1 MKFLPYHPEQ
11 GYLLPP
17 DVRVV
22 LGEDHLCFF
31 IHRVVEQLDLSDLEA
46 DYVEEGRPA
55 YAPVMMVKLW
65 LYAYALGITSS
76 RRLEQRVRE
85 DLAFRFL
92 AGQAE
97 PDYWA
102 LNNFRRRH
110 RRALNDVF
118 TQVVEAARRL
128 GMGKLGH
135 VAIDTTRLAA
145 NASRHRVDSVEK
157 LRQERA
163 HIRRQIRHWQQAC
176 DHTDPDEAPGTQVA
190 ARHRQALEQRLAEIP
205 RRLETLKKTGLRQIS
220 RTDPESRFLKQGRR
234 FTLGYTVA
242 LAVTEDHLIVEQRV
256 GQESSDQELLL
267 PVADRAMERC
277 GECLERVSGD
287 SGFYSDDNLLGLE
300 ARQID
305 GYVPDPSLA
314 CALNRKRPVRR
325 RRWRNPEHQRM
336 VQKLRTPAGQA
347 VYRGR
352 KAIVEP
358 VFGVLKQQRN
368 LRHFRLRGL
377 ANVAVELTLAATAF
391 NLTRMWRTVLDR
403 AEKARPPATL
413 EL

>member
-1 MKFLPYHPEQ
+1 MKFLPYNPEQ

-17 DVRVV
+17 DVREV
-22 LGEDHLCFF
+22 LGEGHLCFF
-31 IHRVVEQLDLSDLEA
+31 LHRVVEQLDLGEMEA
-46 DYVEEGRPA
+46 AYVEEGRPA

-102 LNNFRRRH
+102 LNDFRRRH

-118 TQVVEAARRL
+118 TQVVEAARRW

-135 VAIDTTRLAA
+135 VAIDTTRVAA
-145 NASRHRVDSVEK
+145 NAARHRVDSVEK

-163 HIRRQIRHWQQAC
+163 HIRRQIRRWQQAC
-176 DHTDPDEAPGTQVA
+176 DRENPDETPGTQVDR
-190 ARHRQALEQRLAEIP
+190 RHRQALEKRLAEIP
-205 RRLETLKKTGLRQIS
+205 RRLESLKKTGLRQVS
-220 RTDPESRFLKQGRR
+220 RTDPDSRFLKEGRR

-242 LAVTEDHLIVEQRV
+242 MAVTEDHLIVEQRV

-267 PVADRAMERC
+267 PLADGATMRC
-277 GECLERVSGD
+277 GEGFEQVSAD
-287 SGFYSDDNLLGLE
+287 SGFYSDDNLVGLE
-300 ARQID
+300 TRQID
-305 GYVPDPSLA
+305 GYVPDPSIA
-314 CALNRKRPVRR
+314 CELNRGHRVRR
-325 RRWRNPEHQRM
+325 RRWRHPAHQRM

-347 VYRGR
+347 VYRRR
-352 KAIVEP
+352 KTIVEP
-358 VFGVLKQQRN
+358 VFGILKQQRG
-368 LRHFRLRGL
+368 LRRFRLRGL
-377 ANVAVELTLAATAF
+377 ANVAVEVTLAATAF
-391 NLTRMWRTVLDR
+391 NLTRMWRTSLAQADQVR
-403 AEKARPPATL
+403 KGGTF
-413 EL
+413 

>member
-1 MKFLPYHPEQ
+1 MKFLPYNPEQ

-17 DVRVV
+17 DVRAV

-31 IHRVVEQLDLSDLEA
+31 LHRVVEQLDLSAMEA

-55 YAPVMMVKLW
+55 YAPVLMVKLW

-102 LNNFRRRH
+102 LNDFRRRH

-135 VAIDTTRLAA
+135 VAIDTTRVAA

-163 HIRRQIRHWQQAC
+163 HLRRQIRRWQQAC
-176 DHTDPDEAPGTQVA
+176 DRTDPDEAPGTQVA
-190 ARHRQALEQRLAEIP
+190 APPRQVLEKRLGEIP
-205 RRLETLKKTGLRQIS
+205 RRLESLKKTGLRQVS
-220 RTDPESRFLKQGRR
+220 RTDPDSRFLKEGRR

-267 PVADRAMERC
+267 PLADRATQRC
-277 GECLERVSGD
+277 GESLQQVSAD
-287 SGFYSDDNLLGLE
+287 SGFYSDDNLVGLE
-300 ARQID
+300 TRQID
-305 GYVPDPSLA
+305 GYVPDPSVA
-314 CALNRKRPVRR
+314 CELNRGHRVRR
-325 RRWRNPEHQRM
+325 RRWRHPAHQRM
-336 VQKLRTPAGQA
+336 VQKLRTPEGQA
-347 VYRGR
+347 VYRRR
-352 KAIVEP
+352 KTIVEP
-358 VFGVLKQQRN
+358 VFGILKQQRG
-368 LRHFRLRGL
+368 LRRFRLRGL
-377 ANVAVELTLAATAF
+377 AKVAVELTWAATAF
-391 NLTRMWRTVLDR
+391 NLTRLWRAGLQQ
-403 AEKARPPATL
+403 AEKPRPEATL
-413 EL
+413 

>member
-1 MKFLPYHPEQ
+1 MKFLPYNPEQ

-17 DVRVV
+17 NVREV
-22 LGEDHLCFF
+22 LGESHLCFF

-55 YAPVMMVKLW
+55 YAPVMMVKVW

-85 DLAFRFL
+85 DLAFRYL

-97 PDYWA
+97 PDFWA
-102 LNNFRRRH
+102 LNDFRRRH

-135 VAIDTTRLAA
+135 VAIDTTRVAA
-145 NASRHRVDSVEK
+145 NASRHRVDSVAK

-176 DHTDPDEAPGTQVA
+176 DSTDPDEAPGTQVA
-190 ARHRQALEQRLAEIP
+190 AKHRQALEERLAEIP
-205 RRLETLKKTGLRQIS
+205 RRLQTLKKSGRKQVS
-220 RTDPESRFLKQGRR
+220 RTDPDSRFLKEGRR

-242 LAVTEDHLIVEQRV
+242 MAVSEDPLMVEQRV

-267 PVADRAMERC
+267 PIVDRAMERC
-277 GECLERVSGD
+277 GQGLERVSGD
-287 SGFYSDDNLLGLE
+287 SGFYSDDNLVGLE
-300 ARQID
+300 MRQID
-305 GYVPDPSLA
+305 GYVPDPHQA
-314 CALNRKRPVRR
+314 WELNRGRPGRR
-325 RRWRNPEHQRM
+325 PRWRNPEHRRM
-336 VQKLRTPAGQA
+336 VQKLRTPQGQA
-347 VYRGR
+347 VYRRR

-358 VFGVLKQQRN
+358 VFGVLKQQRG
-368 LRHFRLRGL
+368 LRRFRLRGL
-377 ANVAVELTLAATAF
+377 TKVAVEVTLAATAF
-391 NLTRMWRTVLDR
+391 NLTRMWRTSLT
-403 AEKARPPATL
+403 KAGEVNHEGTF
-413 EL
+413 